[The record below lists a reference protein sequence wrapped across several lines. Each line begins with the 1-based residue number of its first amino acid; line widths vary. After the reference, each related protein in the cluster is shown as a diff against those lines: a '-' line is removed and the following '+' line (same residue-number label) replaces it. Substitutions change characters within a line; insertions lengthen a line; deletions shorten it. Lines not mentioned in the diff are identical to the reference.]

1 MLLACTSACT
11 IHACTL
17 LTLNTW
23 SCSHLLQ
30 GTPSL
35 EALKLQY
42 YALMIRFYQ
51 HECDWLE
58 VCRCYRWDG
67 AEPQSVLHQIARL

>member
-1 MLLACTSACT
+1 VQGTPSLEALKLQYYALMIRLLPVLCSP
-11 IHACTL
+11 TL
-17 LTLNTW
+17 PNA
-23 SCSHLLQ
+23 SICRNPLQ

-51 HECDWLE
+51 HEATWLE
-58 VCRCYRWDG
+58 VCRCYR
-67 AEPQSVLHQIARL
+67 

>member
-1 MLLACTSACT
+1 M
-11 IHACTL
+11 
-17 LTLNTW
+17 
-23 SCSHLLQ
+23 LQ

-51 HECDWLE
+51 HEANWLE
-58 VCRCYRWDG
+58 VCRCYR
-67 AEPQSVLHQIARL
+67 